1 VVLAAR
7 KAKRGE
13 LWVATSS
20 SNGYLQN
27 LLLRL
32 IEWHSQL
39 NGERDTWHKGRF
51 MERRA
56 GPAVLADLANTLARY
71 TLADVQ
77 RALLANLQFYEKFGR
92 QVAVGF
98 GYDFPDDAYHFAT
111 EQVLRVFES

>member
-1 VVLAAR
+1 
-7 KAKRGE
+7 
-13 LWVATSS
+13 
-20 SNGYLQN
+20 LQD

-32 IEWHSQL
+32 IEWHAQL
-39 NGERDTWHKGRF
+39 NGERDTWHKGRL
-51 MERRA
+51 MEGWA
-56 GPAVLADLANTLARY
+56 APAVLVDLPNTLARY

-111 EQVLRVFES
+111 KQVQRVFES